1 MRRVLA
7 VVGLVLVAACG
18 GYSVAEAGATGGTW
32 PDSHDDSGVRVIQV
46 DGHQC
51 IEVRETH
58 GGGVSSNPV
67 TASVGLS
74 CDWSPK

>member
-1 MRRVLA
+1 MRRILA
-7 VVGLVLVAACG
+7 VAGLVLVAACG
-18 GYSVAEAGATGGTW
+18 GYSVASAGSTGGAW

-46 DGHQC
+46 EGHEC
-51 IEVRETH
+51 IEVREVH
-58 GGGVSSNPV
+58 GGGISNNPV